1 MHSSCIATKTQ
12 NPTILQDYFL
22 LAKNNHLYSEF
33 YKGYDYAA
41 VAPML
46 SKKELIPILKTNFK
60 LHEEK
65 TGVYLVR
72 SGGSTQN
79 PLVFPVDIQENQNQ
93 RFTLATELSAN
104 NFFTPKTIAL
114 NIFGYSDMYRT
125 AAIMDDI
132 LEKCQA
138 TTLALSAHAGYPDM
152 EQAAQYFQPDFIL
165 GTPSKLLCFAQ
176 FLEENNKKLQIQNL
190 FYAGE
195 FLRPNIEQF
204 LKKAFGFKQIYS
216 MYGSAE
222 TGIWAWSDFTKNP
235 SLFSVINGIIVE
247 ILNPDTNGYGTIAV
261 TNTFRKRFP
270 VFRYAIGDLGRWVD
284 VEGKSFLE
292 LKSRETKSF
301 IIGEQHYDVDEF
313 IFLTEGATTF
323 QIQLSANDNFKEVLR
338 MLIVQNISQSQRADF
353 LQEKCT
359 ALKRLLNYNERFMEV
374 EVLLVTAADLYIDP
388 NTTKTPVLLDLR

>member
-1 MHSSCIATKTQ
+1 MYPSSIAKKTQ
-12 NPTILQDYFL
+12 NAFLQDYFL
-22 LAKNNHLYSEF
+22 LAKNNPLYSEF
-33 YKGYDYAA
+33 YKGYDSAA
-41 VAPML
+41 DAPLL
-46 SKKELIPILKTNFK
+46 SKKELMPILKTKFK
-60 LHEEK
+60 LHEQK

-72 SGGSTQN
+72 SGGSTQS

-93 RFTLATELSAN
+93 RFAMAADLSAH
-104 NFFTPKTIAL
+104 NFFTPKTVAL

-138 TTLALSAHAGYPDM
+138 TTLALSAHAGYQDM
-152 EQAAQYFQPDFIL
+152 EQAARYFQPDFIL

-204 LKKAFGFKQIYS
+204 LQRTFGFKQIYS

-222 TGIWAWSDFTKNP
+222 TGIWAWSNCTKNP

-270 VFRYAIGDLGRWVD
+270 VFRYAIGDLGRWVN
-284 VEGKSFLE
+284 VQGKSFLE

-301 IIGEQHYDVDEF
+301 IIGEQHYDLDEF
-313 IFLTEGATTF
+313 ISLTNGSTTF
-323 QIQLSANDNFKEVLR
+323 QIQLSTDENFKEIIR
-338 MLIVQNISQSQRADF
+338 MLIVQNVSKNQMQDF
-353 LQEKCT
+353 LQEKCA

-388 NTTKTPVLLDLR
+388 NTTKTPVLWDRR